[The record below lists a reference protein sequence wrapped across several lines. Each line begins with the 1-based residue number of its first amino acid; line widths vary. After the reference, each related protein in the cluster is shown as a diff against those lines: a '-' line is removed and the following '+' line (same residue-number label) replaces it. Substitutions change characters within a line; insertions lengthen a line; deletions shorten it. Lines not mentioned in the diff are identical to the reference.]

1 MRCGYTI
8 LERMRTARVLSDVAA
23 KGAGVPVVAVSFGY
37 SPEPVE
43 TFSPDAV
50 IDSYDDLET
59 ALVRVSPAFRACL
72 AERS

>member
-1 MRCGYTI
+1 MTTYI
-8 LERMRTARVLSDVAA
+8 KNSD
-23 KGAGVPVVAVSFGY
+23 GVQFRRSKFFRITDA
-37 SPEPVE
+37 
-43 TFSPDAV
+43 DAV